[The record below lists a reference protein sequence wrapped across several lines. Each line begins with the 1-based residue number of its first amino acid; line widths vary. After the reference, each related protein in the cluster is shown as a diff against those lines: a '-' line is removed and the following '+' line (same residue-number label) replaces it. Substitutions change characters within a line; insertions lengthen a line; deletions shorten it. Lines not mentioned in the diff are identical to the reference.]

1 MAAMGLVMKNTKLTG
16 NKKPL
21 GNFAAEAAQPEGA
34 VLPLI
39 LVKLG
44 SLSNL
49 VSSNQLGYL
58 QYCKNINLF
67 HYMLIVYLKNILY
80 IEYIINKYLVLQLP
94 QSAKIAED

>member
-1 MAAMGLVMKNTKLTG
+1 MELVMKNTKLTG

-44 SLSNL
+44 LLSNL
-49 VSSNQLGYL
+49 VSSNQLDYL

-67 HYMLIVYLKNILY
+67 HYMLIIYLKNTQY
-80 IEYIINKYLVLQLP
+80 MEYRINKYLILQLL
-94 QSAKIAED
+94 QSAIIADD

>member
-1 MAAMGLVMKNTKLTG
+1 MGLVMKNTKWTG

-39 LVKLG
+39 LVKLRL
-44 SLSNL
+44 LSNL
-49 VSSNQLGYL
+49 VSSKQLSYL

-67 HYMLIVYLKNILY
+67 HYMLIIYLKNTQY
-80 IEYIINKYLVLQLP
+80 IEYRINKYLILQLL